1 MHTVRKNTGKTK
13 MSMNFHW
20 KDVANLI
27 SLKFQLYVTFTP
39 PHQWIIIQIL
49 FSHNFFLSVCCQQC
63 TLYWQSGRLP
73 WICGFEIFSPPD
85 TRWGGG
91 GHWVFSV
98 TNQPSIENVNLKL
111 MYEYLCFTQESG
123 VTKAMLLGCF
133 FCIFPLQSCTWGH
146 WNQFAHTL
154 INLHTL

>member
-49 FSHNFFLSVCCQQC
+49 FSHNFFLSVCCQQG

-85 TRWGGG
+85 TRGGG
-91 GHWVFSV
+91 GGALSFLC
-98 TNQPSIENVNLKL
+98 NQSTVNRERKSKINVWI
-111 MYEYLCFTQESG
+111 S
-123 VTKAMLLGCF
+123 LLYARKRSNKSNAVGLF
-133 FCIFPLQSCTWGH
+133 FCIFPLQSCTWLH
-146 WNQFAHTL
+146 WNQFSHIL
-154 INLHTL
+154 